1 MTTSLIN
8 KCGNIGLS
16 LLPMLLIQRQFTE
29 GQSSLVMSLVKAVM
43 IVGVFVGGW
52 LSDRGMKRAILLS
65 FCAAGAGLA
74 AIPYAKTLFWM
85 AASASLAQLGQVMFQ
100 APAKL
105 MVTEFVEIREQP
117 ESFAWLRTAN
127 NLGQVMSYSIGA
139 IFSSFGI
146 PFMMFFDSTTSWLAA
161 GAGLKLLPSEASR
174 EKLRAERAS
183 SEAAAPS
190 LTSSEWKNFALVT
203 LMLAG
208 FNFLYDLYMIGVA
221 GKCELVFGS
230 QGLRIFSQAMVM
242 NCVLCS
248 VFSIFAA
255 RFLENPAI
263 VFPLGT
269 VLCIGGL
276 ALSVQG
282 IQSMAVFYLGCFLI
296 TASEIVFFALAQ
308 TALLRTIPGGK
319 RRGSIYSTSLVIQNI
334 GRILGGAL
342 AFSWVVYAARPLP
355 LILSSGGVILALV
368 LAGRSRFISIFKLE
382 EIIT

>member
-1 MTTSLIN
+1 
-8 KCGNIGLS
+8 
-16 LLPMLLIQRQFTE
+16 
-29 GQSSLVMSLVKAVM
+29 
-43 IVGVFVGGW
+43 
-52 LSDRGMKRAILLS
+52 MKRAILLS

-174 EKLRAERAS
+174 KKLLCGACQLRSRGAD
-183 SEAAAPS
+183 

-208 FNFLYDLYMIGVA
+208 FNFLLRSLHDRRCRKMRTRIRIPGDEDFFP
-221 GKCELVFGS
+221 GDGHELRS
-230 QGLRIFSQAMVM
+230 LLGLFDFRRPISRKPRD
-242 NCVLCS
+242 
-248 VFSIFAA
+248 
-255 RFLENPAI
+255 RFPVRDGPVYRRA
-263 VFPLGT
+263 
-269 VLCIGGL
+269 

-282 IQSMAVFYLGCFLI
+282 IESMAVFYLGCFLI